1 MIGELLHESASPD
14 DPLRFPEGST
24 HTDTEALGF
33 IARRDG
39 DLISDHDTLAS
50 ETWVTQSLTG
60 GIEGVAIDMCIDVR

>member
-39 DLISDHDTLAS
+39 DLVSDYDTLAP
-50 ETWVTQSLTG
+50 ETRITKGLTG
-60 GIEGVAIDMCIDVR
+60 GIEGVAVDMRIDVR